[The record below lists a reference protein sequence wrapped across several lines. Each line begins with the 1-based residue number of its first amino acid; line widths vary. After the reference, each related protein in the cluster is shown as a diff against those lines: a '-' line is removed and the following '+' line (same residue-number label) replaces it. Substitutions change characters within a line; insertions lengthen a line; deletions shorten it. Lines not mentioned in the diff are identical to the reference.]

1 MPETP
6 SIRRPWSRSSRA
18 VPTRVIRPAQE
29 FLHQEAAG
37 GIILL
42 VATIVALVWANA
54 DSGSYTTFWHT
65 KLTFS
70 VGSWGHTE
78 SLQHVVNDGL
88 MALFFFVIGLEVK
101 RELAVGELSD
111 RRAAVLPLLAA
122 LGGMLVPAA
131 LFLVLTSGSS
141 SDVVRGWGVPM
152 ATDIAFALGV
162 LALLGSR
169 VPAALKVLLLGIAVI
184 DDIGA
189 IIVIAIFYSS
199 DVAWTWL
206 LAAVAG
212 LAVIRL
218 LAQLQVL
225 ATTPYVVLGLGV
237 WLATYESGIHA
248 TIAGVAL
255 GLLTPAKPFQRG
267 DAVSIAARR
276 IADETS
282 DDEDDPDK
290 DASDWHALSVLSQ
303 QAISPLAR
311 LERALHPWTASVVLP
326 LFALANVGVVLD
338 LDSARDA
345 VTSTLGI
352 AVIVGLVLGKPVGI
366 ALGMLI
372 AVRLGVSELP
382 DGVTWRHVT
391 GIGCLAGIGFTMSL
405 FVTTLAFDSADLVAT
420 STFAVLVA
428 SIVAGAIG
436 AVVLLTA
443 PRSAE
448 ATVAGEAGAGAPEVG
463 S

>member
-29 FLHQEAAG
+29 FLHREAAG
-37 GIILL
+37 GVILL
-42 VATIVALVWANA
+42 VATIVALVWANV
-54 DSGSYTTFWHT
+54 DSGSYASVWHT
-65 KLTFS
+65 ELTFGI
-70 VGSWGHTE
+70 GSWGHTE

-101 RELAVGELSD
+101 RELAVGELAD
-111 RRAAVLPLLAA
+111 RRAAALPLLAA

-131 LFLVLTSGSS
+131 LFVAITAG
-141 SDVVRGWGVPM
+141 DPEAGYGWGVPM
-152 ATDIAFALGV
+152 ATDIAFALGL

-169 VPAALKVLLLGIAVI
+169 IPTALKVLLLGIAVI

-189 IIVIAIFYSS
+189 IIVIAIFYSD
-199 DVAWTWL
+199 DVAWMW
-206 LAAVAG
+206 LAAAAAG
-212 LAVIRL
+212 LVAVRV
-218 LAQLQVL
+218 LARLQVL

-255 GLLTPAKPFQRG
+255 GLLTPATPFQRG
-267 DAVSIAARR
+267 DAVSVAARR

-326 LFALANVGVVLD
+326 LFALANVGIVLD
-338 LDSARDA
+338 VDSARDA

-352 AVIVGLVLGKPVGI
+352 AVIVGLVLGKPIGI
-366 ALGMLI
+366 TLGMLV

-405 FVTTLAFDSADLVAT
+405 FVTSLAFDSPDLVAT

-428 SIVAGAIG
+428 SIMAGVIG

-443 PRSAE
+443 PAAPRSAE
-448 ATVAGEAGAGAPEVG
+448 AAVAGEAGAGAN
-463 S
+463 